1 MILILLFTVTA
12 VSAAP
17 YSLSSGTLGNTSGFI
32 TVTNPASVNAAT
44 VENSYIVSGYGK
56 PGVTVT
62 LYKLSGGVYY
72 KTGYSWNIGASG
84 LFFKQIVIGTGKNYY
99 LCYAESGNLYQIA
112 RFEVTGLNN
121 FNNIRVNPFQ

>member
-1 MILILLFTVTA
+1 MLTVTT

-17 YSLSSGTLGNTSGFI
+17 YSLSSGVWGNASGLI
-32 TVTNPASVNAAT
+32 TVTNPASSNVAT

-72 KTGYSWNIGASG
+72 KTGYSWGIGASG
-84 LFFKQIVIGTGKNYY
+84 LFFRQIGIGTGKNYY
-99 LCYAESGNLYQIA
+99 LCYAESGSSYQVA

-121 FNNIRVNPFQ
+121 FNNIKVNPFQ